1 MGNDEKTIY
10 YMELQSGDAV
20 QDGDQWL
27 DSFGQWQPYV
37 CNDQISG
44 VVFSGVKAR
53 RPIRATHQTT
63 FEEVPGSRTSQQAVD
78 QPQRERIAYEE
89 LRVGDHIQNGD
100 QWQNDDGR
108 WQLFSVA
115 PIQVRQGSRV
125 RRPYKISAI
134 LEIGDA
140 LANTQK
146 AATQL
151 QDERDEARNERDLAR
166 AEVARLSTELWARKP
181 LEDRVAALTD
191 EVAQL
196 RAERQEW
203 IDRCNAESVRALRL
217 SEQLSAAEVAVKSA
231 QRARDELQRQV
242 DELRADRRDE
252 VTARQ
257 VQEVLR
263 RWATELD
270 WSADCFVSGA
280 REQIHGVQ
288 NTLIAVMQRIESMID
303 AEGSRAND

>member
-1 MGNDEKTIY
+1 MSSSTETTY
-10 YMELQSGDAV
+10 YMELQPGDAV

-37 CNDQISG
+37 CKDQISG

-53 RPIRATHQTT
+53 RPIRTTHQTT
-63 FEEVPGSRTSQQAVD
+63 YEEVPGSRTLQQAVE
-78 QPQRERIAYEE
+78 QPQRPRWAWEE
-89 LRVGDHIQNGD
+89 LRPGDLIQD
-100 QWQNDDGR
+100 KDEWQNEDGR
-108 WQLFSVA
+108 WHPLVIVA
-115 PIQVRQGSRV
+115 GASTQVRDGLRA
-125 RRPYKISAI
+125 RRPHNIT
-134 LEIGDA
+134 A
-140 LANTQK
+140 LQT
-146 AATQL
+146 
-151 QDERDEARNERDLAR
+151 ERDEAR
-166 AEVARLSTELWARKP
+166 AEVT
-181 LEDRVAALTD
+181 
-191 EVAQL
+191 QL
-196 RAERQEW
+196 QAERQEYSARLEAEITAAALV
-203 IDRCNAESVRALRL
+203 IDE
-217 SEQLSAAEVAVKSA
+217 LSAAKDALKSA

-270 WSADCFVSGA
+270 WSADCFGSSA
-280 REQIHGVQ
+280 REQVHGVQ